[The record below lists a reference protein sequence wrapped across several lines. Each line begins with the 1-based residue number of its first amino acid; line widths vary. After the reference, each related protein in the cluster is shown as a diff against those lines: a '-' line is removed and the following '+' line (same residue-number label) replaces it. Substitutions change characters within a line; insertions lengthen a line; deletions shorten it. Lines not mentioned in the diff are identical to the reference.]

1 MIASGLSAKQP
12 GVLCLP
18 ATPLAVFRLL
28 DVPLRVRLRRRALR
42 GTPLPAHITPLLHR
56 QTTGSAKQPGVLCL
70 PATPLAVFRL
80 LNVPLRVR
88 LRRRALEERPCRRIS
103 HRCFTDRGSAKQPG
117 VLCLPRRPSLCSVSS
132 TCGYAF
138 VGGPCEE
145 RPCRRISRRHFTD
158 RPPGTR
164 SPFPASKPSR
174 RVAGSVCS
182 VAGRLGQ
189 REMPCPWVGITASV
203 SIQIDLACR

>member
-42 GTPLPAHITPLLHR
+42 GAPLPAHITPLLHR

-80 LNVPLRVR
+80 LDVPLRVR
-88 LRRRALEERPCRRIS
+88 LRRRAL
-103 HRCFTDRGSAKQPG
+103 RGATPLVPAHTPSSAG
-117 VLCLPRRPSLCSVSS
+117 L
-132 TCGYAF
+132 A
-138 VGGPCEE
+138 
-145 RPCRRISRRHFTD
+145 RRHFTD